1 MAIQP
6 SDFIYKNNLNWFVGN
21 AIKYLCRYGLKNGPQ
36 DLDKAIHY
44 IELLKEEEYGSIKGR
59 SKKKA

>member
-21 AIKYLCRYGLKNGPQ
+21 AIKYLCRYRLKNGPQ